1 MDLSITRATLAD
13 LDTVVPLFD
22 RYRVFYGKPSDP
34 TLARAF
40 MRARLERAESVVLL
54 AHIDDD
60 AVGFTQLYPAFSS
73 VSAAH
78 VWILN
83 DLLVLPDARR
93 SGVARALLSS
103 AVDFARADGA
113 LRLELETDHDNAGA
127 QALYHAMGWVPYEG
141 TLRFRLPLR

>member
-1 MDLSITRATLAD
+1 MTPIVRRATLAD
-13 LDTVVPLFD
+13 LDTVASLFD
-22 RYRVFYGKPSDP
+22 QYRKFYGRESDP
-34 TLARAF
+34 ALARDF
-40 MRARLERAESVVLL
+40 IQARMTRGQSAILL

-60 AVGFTQLYPAFSS
+60 AVGFAQLYPAFSS

-113 LRLELETDHDNAGA
+113 LRLELETDHDNAAA
-127 QALYHAMGWVPYEG
+127 QALYRAMGWMPYEG
-141 TLRFRLPLR
+141 TLRFRLSLD